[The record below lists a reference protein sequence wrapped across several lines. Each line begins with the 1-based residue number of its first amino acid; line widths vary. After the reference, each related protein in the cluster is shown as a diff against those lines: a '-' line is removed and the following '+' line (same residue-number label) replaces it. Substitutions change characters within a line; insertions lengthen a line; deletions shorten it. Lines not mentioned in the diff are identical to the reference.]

1 MILCGGSSKIPKLQ
15 SRIKS
20 LFEDAE
26 ILNTINPD
34 EVIAVGAAKQAS
46 LLPEVNILE
55 ISKDI
60 YYRNF
65 LVGNFDWK
73 DDCSYDV
80 ISALKFSSLKNFM
93 YPIVFKKNFM
103 IFPLHQLKPKTKTQ
117 NNIVIFGFFHEKIIL
132 LFWLFL
138 K

>member
-46 LLPEVNILE
+46 LLPEVNFLD
-55 ISKDI
+55 ISKGI
-60 YYRNF
+60 YYRNI
-65 LVGNFDWK
+65 LVGSFDWK
-73 DDCSYDV
+73 D
-80 ISALKFSSLKNFM
+80 
-93 YPIVFKKNFM
+93 
-103 IFPLHQLKPKTKTQ
+103 
-117 NNIVIFGFFHEKIIL
+117 
-132 LFWLFL
+132 
-138 K
+138 

>member
-46 LLPEVNILE
+46 LLPEVTLKKKNLKIFIIE
-55 ISKDI
+55 IS
-60 YYRNF
+60 
-65 LVGNFDWK
+65 GWK
-73 DDCSYDV
+73 
-80 ISALKFSSLKNFM
+80 F
-93 YPIVFKKNFM
+93 
-103 IFPLHQLKPKTKTQ
+103 
-117 NNIVIFGFFHEKIIL
+117 
-132 LFWLFL
+132 
-138 K
+138 

>member
-93 YPIVFKKNFM
+93 YPIVFKKNFR
-103 IFPLHQLKPKTKTQ
+103 LKKLVKRLLWINF
-117 NNIVIFGFFHEKIIL
+117 NNMHFFFERAKLRWYCLIHGKL
-132 LFWLFL
+132 
-138 K
+138 

>member
-65 LVGNFDWK
+65 LVGNFD
-73 DDCSYDV
+73 
-80 ISALKFSSLKNFM
+80 
-93 YPIVFKKNFM
+93 
-103 IFPLHQLKPKTKTQ
+103 
-117 NNIVIFGFFHEKIIL
+117 
-132 LFWLFL
+132 
-138 K
+138 

>member
-46 LLPEVNILE
+46 LLPEVNFFD
-55 ISKDI
+55 ISKGI
-60 YYRNF
+60 YYRNI
-65 LVGNFDWK
+65 LVGSFD
-73 DDCSYDV
+73 
-80 ISALKFSSLKNFM
+80 
-93 YPIVFKKNFM
+93 
-103 IFPLHQLKPKTKTQ
+103 
-117 NNIVIFGFFHEKIIL
+117 
-132 LFWLFL
+132 
-138 K
+138 

>member
-46 LLPEVNILE
+46 LLPEVNFFD
-55 ISKDI
+55 ISKGI
-60 YYRNF
+60 YYRNI
-65 LVGNFDWK
+65 LVGSFDWK
-73 DDCSYDV
+73 D
-80 ISALKFSSLKNFM
+80 
-93 YPIVFKKNFM
+93 
-103 IFPLHQLKPKTKTQ
+103 
-117 NNIVIFGFFHEKIIL
+117 
-132 LFWLFL
+132 
-138 K
+138 

>member
-46 LLPEVNILE
+46 LLPEVNFLD
-55 ISKDI
+55 ISKGI
-60 YYRNF
+60 YYRNI
-65 LVGNFDWK
+65 LVGSFD
-73 DDCSYDV
+73 
-80 ISALKFSSLKNFM
+80 
-93 YPIVFKKNFM
+93 
-103 IFPLHQLKPKTKTQ
+103 
-117 NNIVIFGFFHEKIIL
+117 
-132 LFWLFL
+132 
-138 K
+138 